1 MMIEPA
7 KERVMRKFQT
17 LTAIVALAALSAC
30 GGNGEATGSLKGEPV
45 AAAAPPAGKQ
55 WIEVVSKTEE
65 GGYLIGNPNA
75 KIKLLE
81 FASLT
86 CHVCA
91 DFSTQ
96 SAEEFHEKYINT
108 GKVAYEFRNFIRD
121 PYDLMAARITR
132 CGSDDAFLPL
142 TDQFFTFLP
151 TLQANGAKLE
161 DPAQQ
166 ARLQAMPEADRNF
179 AVAELLGIID
189 FFAERGVSRD
199 QAKACI
205 SDKAEMDKL
214 QKLRDQYNKDYVI
227 SGTPTF
233 YLNGNKI
240 DVTVWQAVK
249 GKLMEAGAR

>member
-1 MMIEPA
+1 
-7 KERVMRKFQT
+7 MRKFPI
-17 LTAIVALAALSAC
+17 LSGVAALAAVIGIASLGSC
-30 GGNGEATGSLKGEPV
+30 GGSGEATGSLKGEPV
-45 AAAAPPAGKQ
+45 AAVAPPAGKQ
-55 WIEVVSKTEE
+55 WVEVVSKTPD

-108 GKVAYEFRNFIRD
+108 GKVVYEFRNFVRD
-121 PYDLMAARITR
+121 PYDLMAARIAR

-151 TLQANGAKLE
+151 TLQENGKKLE
-161 DPAQQ
+161 DEATQT
-166 ARLQAMPEADRNF
+166 RLQAMPEAERNF

-214 QKLRDQYNKDYVI
+214 TKWTTEYGKNYTI

-240 DVTVWQAVK
+240 DLTAWQAVK

>member
-1 MMIEPA
+1 
-7 KERVMRKFQT
+7 MRKIQT
-17 LTAIVALAALSAC
+17 LFAFTALAVLSSC
-30 GGNGEATGSLKGEPV
+30 GGSGEPTGALKGEPV
-45 AAAAPPAGKQ
+45 AAVAPPAGKQ
-55 WIEVVSKTEE
+55 WVEVVSKTEE
-65 GGYLIGNPNA
+65 GGYLVGNPKA

-108 GKVAYEFRNFIRD
+108 GKVVYEFRNFIRD

-142 TDQFFTFLP
+142 TDQFFAFLP

-161 DPAQQ
+161 DPATQQ
-166 ARLQAMPEADRNF
+166 RLQAMPEAERNF

-214 QKLRDQYNKDYVI
+214 TKWTAEYGKNYNVQ
-227 SGTPTF
+227 GTPTF

-240 DVTVWQAVK
+240 EVTAWNAVK
-249 GKLMEAGAR
+249 GKLQEAGAR